1 MDIRLAIFTAKH
13 TSIATI
19 DHLTDM
25 LKSFSIEEFKNLRL
39 HRTKRS
45 AIIKY
50 VVAPVLLT
58 ELVKDIGES
67 KYSLVVDESTDISA
81 HKWMSI
87 CVRYYSNEKGTIK
100 TEFLGVFLVEEAT
113 AEKLYEGVNNYL
125 KKVGLKRNNILA
137 IGTDGASNL
146 CGKYKSLYALQRKD
160 NPQLILI
167 RCACHSLHLC
177 CSEAFLTL
185 PEDVE

>member
-39 HRTKRS
+39 HRTKCS

-87 CVRYYSNEKGTIK
+87 CYSNEKCTIK
-100 TEFLGVFLVEEAT
+100 TEFLGVFWWR
-113 AEKLYEGVNNYL
+113 KQQL
-125 KKVGLKRNNILA
+125 KSFMKA
-137 IGTDGASNL
+137 
-146 CGKYKSLYALQRKD
+146 
-160 NPQLILI
+160 
-167 RCACHSLHLC
+167 
-177 CSEAFLTL
+177 
-185 PEDVE
+185 